1 MKKKGII
8 NSFRELEAA
17 CKSLPDM
24 GVDLLS
30 DDKLVCG
37 EEGEQLQQGL
47 LVQVLQ
53 TDLEEKKLSQFA
65 GTTT

>member
-8 NSFRELEAA
+8 NSFRESEAA

-24 GVDLLS
+24 VDLLS

-53 TDLEEKKLSQFA
+53 TDLEEKFSQCA
-65 GTTT
+65 ETTT